1 MEETFLFPELEKKLS
16 SGALSQNVEQY
27 EEFVPQLLELKE
39 YLEAVKSEARV
50 YDGLLLVQ
58 MINSFGDT
66 MVQHLK
72 DVRLP

>member
-1 MEETFLFPELEKKLS
+1 MEETFLFPELEKKLG
-16 SGALSQNVEQY
+16 SGALSQNVEQH
-27 EEFVPQLLELKE
+27 EEFIPQLLELKE